1 MTPQICNLQH
11 AFLPHFL
18 LPVLLLLLQAWRG
31 YCHPQCL
38 DYKPPFEPRQPLV
51 FCKEYTKFGCCDLEK
66 DEEISVRFYTIMDN
80 FDQSGFMTCGKYVR
94 SILCQECSPYSA
106 HLYDAEDANTPMRML
121 PGLCGDYCTDYW
133 NQCRYTLSLLLEDLG
148 TLQQF
153 ANLTAII
160 EEDRRKFCEFLELK
174 DKQYCYPNVLTSAEL
189 NANLGDVSEDPTGCL
204 ELCLQEVA
212 NGLRNPV
219 AMIHADDGTHRFFV
233 AEQLGYV
240 WVYLANGSRIDRPF
254 LNLTRAV
261 LTSPW
266 AGDERGFL
274 CIALHPRFTMV
285 RKAYVYYS
293 VSVKKEE
300 RIRISEFTLLP
311 HDDNQLDHNSE
322 RTLLEVVEPASNHN
336 GGQLLFGHD
345 GYLYIFTGDGG
356 RGGDP
361 FGKFGNSQNKSALL
375 GKVLRVDIDDNDNGP
390 PYSIPSDNPFMW
402 EKGTR
407 PEIFAYGVR
416 NMWRCSIDRGDP
428 ITGRGRGRMIC
439 GDVGQNK
446 YEEVDIIVKGGN
458 YGWRAKEGFSC
469 YDRKLCQNSSLDDI
483 LPIFAYPHKL
493 GKSVTGGYIYRGC
506 QMPNLNGLYIFG
518 DFMSG
523 RLMSLKENV
532 TTGEWNYNEICM
544 GTDQV
549 CRFPKLINSYFKYI
563 ISFAEDEA
571 GELYFLSTG
580 VPSATARAGVIY
592 KIVDPS
598 RRAAPGKCNVKPS
611 HVKIKGKLIH
621 FYPKEE
627 FVINKKPTTTA
638 VPTTTTRKTTT
649 TKKTPT
655 RKKPIIIIKPPIP
668 TRQTLRK
675 TTPTTAAATTTTSTT
690 TRKTRPPTTTTTR
703 KTTLQTTRKT
713 TTRKTTPPTTT
724 LKATTTIKTTSAT
737 IKPTTVPTT
746 VQMATTTPTGYRTTV
761 MTAAFSRTAQSPIIT
776 TPPTRKHGRPLQYP
790 LYTTSQPLTS
800 TQRPQMALVSERFPE
815 RPQAFTTPLP
825 PYWSQ
830 KSQRPPVNTTAQKLW
845 HEEKLEIAG
854 ESNQVFKRP
863 RERDRG
869 HGYRRGRR
877 LRAGSV
883 RLVSADGLS
892 DRGRVEIFIR
902 GEWGTVCDD
911 LFTTKAGTVVCR
923 QLGFTTALAVMKRAA
938 LGEADR
944 NVKIFL
950 DDVECEG
957 GERSLL
963 QCKRARVGKHN
974 CSHMEDVGVICG

>member
-1 MTPQICNLQH
+1 MEGP
-11 AFLPHFL
+11 LPH
-18 LPVLLLLLQAWRG
+18 LLLLVLIFLLHAWRG
-31 YCHPQCL
+31 CCHPQCL

-51 FCKEYTKFGCCDLEK
+51 FCKEYSKFGCCDLEK
-66 DEEISVRFYTIMDN
+66 DGEISVRFYKIMEN
-80 FDQSGFMTCGKYVR
+80 FDHSGYVTCGKYMR
-94 SILCQECSPYSA
+94 SILCQECSPYAA

-121 PGLCGDYCTDYW
+121 PGLCGDYCSEYW
-133 NQCRYTLSLLLEDLG
+133 HQCRYTLSLLLEDLG
-148 TLQQF
+148 SPQQF
-153 ANLTAII
+153 ANLTATI
-160 EEDRRKFCEFLELK
+160 EEDRRRFCDFLVLK
-174 DKQYCYPNVLTSAEL
+174 DNQYCYPNVVTNAEL
-189 NANLGDVSEDPTGCL
+189 NANLGFVREDPKGCL

-274 CIALHPRFTMV
+274 CIALHPRFTTV

-300 RIRISEFTLLP
+300 RIRISEFTLLI
-311 HDDNQLDHNSE
+311 HDDNQLDHSSE
-322 RTLLEVVEPASNHN
+322 RTILEVVEPASNHN

-345 GYLYIFTGDGG
+345 GYLYIFIGDGG
-356 RGGDP
+356 RAGDP

-375 GKVLRVDIDDNDNGP
+375 GKVLRVDVEDNDNGA
-390 PYSIPSDNPFMW
+390 PYSIPSDNPFLW
-402 EKGTR
+402 EKDAR
-407 PEIFAYGVR
+407 PEVYAYGVR

-428 ITGRGRGRMIC
+428 ATGRGRGRMFC

-446 YEEVDIIVKGGN
+446 YEEVDLIVKGGN

-532 TTGEWNYNEICM
+532 TTGEWQYNEICM
-544 GTDQV
+544 GTDQT
-549 CRFPKLINSYFKYI
+549 CRFPKLINSYYKYI

-571 GELYFLSTG
+571 GELYFLATG

-598 RRAAPGKCNVKPS
+598 RRAPPGKCNIKPS
-611 HVKIKGKLIH
+611 PVKIKGKLIH
-621 FYPKEE
+621 FHPKE
-627 FVINKKPTTTA
+627 
-638 VPTTTTRKTTT
+638 
-649 TKKTPT
+649 
-655 RKKPIIIIKPPIP
+655 
-668 TRQTLRK
+668 
-675 TTPTTAAATTTTSTT
+675 
-690 TRKTRPPTTTTTR
+690 
-703 KTTLQTTRKT
+703 
-713 TTRKTTPPTTT
+713 
-724 LKATTTIKTTSAT
+724 
-737 IKPTTVPTT
+737 
-746 VQMATTTPTGYRTTV
+746 
-761 MTAAFSRTAQSPIIT
+761 
-776 TPPTRKHGRPLQYP
+776 
-790 LYTTSQPLTS
+790 
-800 TQRPQMALVSERFPE
+800 
-815 RPQAFTTPLP
+815 AFTTPRL
-825 PYWSQ
+825 PYWNQ
-830 KSQRPPVNTTAQKLW
+830 KPTASDYKPQRPPINTTLLKSQ
-845 HEEKLEIAG
+845 EEKLWLGEKQEIAG
-854 ESNQVFKRP
+854 EGNQVFKRP
-863 RERDRG
+863 RG
-869 HGYRRGRR
+869 RGRGR
-877 LRAGSV
+877 GYKRGRGLRVGSV

-911 LFTTKAGTVVCR
+911 LFSNKAGTVVCR

-944 NVKIFL
+944 SVRILL

-963 QCKRARVGKHN
+963 ECKRSRVGKHN
-974 CSHMEDVGVICG
+974 CSHGEDVGVICG